1 MNSICRRG
9 SISPFL
15 PISEVSVML
24 KEQKSQEKNSHF
36 SDAEI
41 NREEDDF
48 IRTYTERKG
57 GAFKILALL
66 FKTHKWRLLLSAFFY
81 AIKVSPTWVIPIIT
95 ANLINIAVERP
106 ENSVGLIIMNIVI
119 AVAVLAL
126 NIPFH
131 MLHVKY
137 FSIARRN
144 VEAGLRGAMIRKLQ
158 QLSISFHKEMQS
170 GRIQSKVMRDVEAV
184 EALSSQIFNT
194 LLDVLLSMSVTIAVV
209 VSKNIVVF
217 FIFLVTIPI
226 AVLTMLPFR
235 KSMRKQNHLFR
246 QEMENTSSKVMDM
259 VELVPITR
267 AHALEDDEI
276 HKLTDQVTQVAKS
289 GYKLDLIQSLF
300 GSVSWV
306 IFNIFQILCLVC
318 SVILAIN
325 GDIGVGDI
333 SLYQTYFTSL
343 VAKISGI
350 VALLPIITKGTESVH
365 SIGEILSSYDVEDYK
380 GKEKIKELRGEYEFK
395 DISFH
400 YADDDRLVLK
410 GLNLKINAG
419 ETIAFVGESGSG
431 KSTIINMAIGFFR
444 PTNGEMFIDGK
455 NASELDMHSYRQ
467 HIAVVPQN
475 TILFSGTIR
484 DNITYGRTNVSEEEV
499 MQAVEA
505 ANLKNVIAKLPD
517 GLDTNI
523 GEHGDKLSGGQR
535 QRISIARAIIRK
547 PDVIIFDEAT
557 SALDTV
563 SEAEIQNA
571 INNLTEDKTTFI
583 VAHRL
588 STIRKADKIAVMRD
602 GRCVEFG
609 TYKELMAKK
618 GEFYTYKTMQS

>member
-1 MNSICRRG
+1 
-9 SISPFL
+9 
-15 PISEVSVML
+15 ML
-24 KEQKSQEKNSHF
+24 NKDQKHEKHSHF

-41 NREEDDF
+41 VREENDF
-48 IRTYTERKG
+48 IRTYTEKKR
-57 GAFKILALL
+57 GAFKIL
-66 FKTHKWRLLLSAFFY
+66 FKLYRTHKWKLLLSALFY
-81 AIKVSPTWVIPIIT
+81 AIKVSPTWVLPIIT
-95 ANLINIAVERP
+95 ANLINIAVAQP
-106 ENSVGLIIMNIVI
+106 ADALTQIIINV
-119 AVAVLAL
+119 AVAVGVLML

-170 GRIQSKVMRDVEAV
+170 GKIQSKVMRDVEAV

-194 LLDVLLSMSVTIAVV
+194 VLDVLLSMSVTIAVV
-209 VSKNIVVF
+209 VSKNIIVF
-217 FIFLVTIPI
+217 LIFLVTIPV
-226 AVLTMLPFR
+226 AVLTMLPFK
-235 KSMRKQNHLFR
+235 KSMRKENHLFR
-246 QEMENTSSKVMDM
+246 QEMESTSSKVMDM

-267 AHALEDDEI
+267 AHALENDEI
-276 HKLTDQVTQVAKS
+276 EKLTGQVTNVAKR
-289 GYKLDLIQSLF
+289 GYKLDMIQSLF

-306 IFNIFQILCLVC
+306 IFNVFQILCLVC
-318 SVILAIN
+318 SIILAVN
-325 GDIGVGDI
+325 GEIEVGDV

-343 VAKISGI
+343 VAKVSGI

-365 SIGEILSSYDVEDYK
+365 SIGEILSSFDVEDYK
-380 GKEKIKELRGEYEFK
+380 GKQKMTTLRGEYEFR
-395 DISFH
+395 DICFH
-400 YADDDRLVLK
+400 YADDDRKVLNN
-410 GLNLKINAG
+410 LNLKINPG
-419 ETIAFVGESGSG
+419 ETIALVGESGSG
-431 KSTIINMAIGFFR
+431 KTTIINMAIGFFR
-444 PTNGEMFIDGK
+444 PTEGDMFIDGK
-455 NASELDMHSYRQ
+455 NSKDLDLQSYRK

-484 DNITYGRTNVSEEEV
+484 DNITYGRTNVSDEEV
-499 MQAVEA
+499 MAAVEA
-505 ANLKNVIAKLPD
+505 ANLRHVISKLPD
-517 GLDTNI
+517 GLNTSI

-571 INNLTEDKTTFI
+571 INNLTKDKTTFI

-588 STIRKADKIAVMRD
+588 STIRNADKIAVMRD

-609 TYKELMAKK
+609 TYNELMAKK

>member
-1 MNSICRRG
+1 
-9 SISPFL
+9 
-15 PISEVSVML
+15 ML
-24 KEQKSQEKNSHF
+24 SQQSKPQDKDTYF
-36 SDAEI
+36 SDEQIA
-41 NREEDDF
+41 REENDF
-48 IRTYTERKG
+48 IKTYTERKG

-66 FKTHKWRLLLSAFFY
+66 YKTHIWRLLLSAVFY
-81 AIKVSPTWVIPIIT
+81 AIKVSPTWILPIIT
-95 ANLINIAVERP
+95 ANLINIAALNAAGKPP
-106 ENSVGLIIMNIVI
+106 ENMVMQIVWNVVI
-119 AVAVLAL
+119 AAVSLLL

-137 FSIARRN
+137 FSIARRH

-194 LLDVLLSMSVTIAVV
+194 VLDVLLSMSVTIAVV
-209 VSKNIVVF
+209 VYKNPLVF
-217 FIFLVTIPI
+217 LIFLVTIPV
-226 AVLTMLPFR
+226 AVVTMLPFK
-235 KSMRKQNHLFR
+235 KSMKKENHLFR
-246 QEMENTSSKVMDM
+246 KEMESTSSKVMDM

-267 AHALEDDEI
+267 AHALENDEI
-276 HKLTDQVTQVAKS
+276 NKLTDQVTQVAKR
-289 GYKLDLIQSLF
+289 GYKLDLVQSLF

-306 IFNIFQILCLVC
+306 IFSFFQVLCLVC
-318 SVILAIN
+318 SVILALN
-325 GDIGVGDI
+325 DQIGIGDI

-343 VAKISGI
+343 VAKVAGI
-350 VALLPIITKGTESVH
+350 VALLPIITKGTESIH

-380 GKEKIKELRGEYEFK
+380 GKEKLRSLRGEYEFK
-395 DISFH
+395 DIKFH

-410 GLNLKINAG
+410 GLNLKINQG

-431 KSTIINMAIGFFR
+431 KTTIINMAIGFYK
-444 PTNGEMFIDGK
+444 PTEGEMYIDGK
-455 NASELDMHSYRQ
+455 KASDLDLHSYRQ

-484 DNITYGRTNVSEEEV
+484 DNITYGKTDVTEEEV
-499 MQAVEA
+499 LAAVEA
-505 ANLKNVIAKLPD
+505 ANLRSVIAKLPD

-571 INNLTEDKTTFI
+571 INNLTRDKTTFI

-588 STIRKADKIAVMRD
+588 STIRQADKIAVMRD
-602 GRCVEFG
+602 GQCVEFG
-609 TYKELMAKK
+609 TYDELMKKK

>member
-1 MNSICRRG
+1 MIKFIIYG
-9 SISPFL
+9 VIF
-15 PISEVSVML
+15 ML
-24 KEQKSQEKNSHF
+24 NKDQKHEKHSHF

-41 NREEDDF
+41 VREENDF
-48 IRTYTERKG
+48 IRTYTEKKR
-57 GAFKILALL
+57 GAFKIL
-66 FKTHKWRLLLSAFFY
+66 FKLYRTHKWKLLLSALFY
-81 AIKVSPTWVIPIIT
+81 AIKVSPTWVLPIIT
-95 ANLINIAVERP
+95 ANLINIAVAQP
-106 ENSVGLIIMNIVI
+106 ADALTQIIINV
-119 AVAVLAL
+119 AVAVGVLML

-170 GRIQSKVMRDVEAV
+170 GKIQSKVMRDVEAV

-194 LLDVLLSMSVTIAVV
+194 ALDVLLSMSVTIAVV
-209 VSKNIVVF
+209 VSKNIIVF
-217 FIFLVTIPI
+217 LIFLVTIPV
-226 AVLTMLPFR
+226 AVLTMLPFK
-235 KSMRKQNHLFR
+235 KSMSKENHLFR
-246 QEMENTSSKVMDM
+246 QEMESTSSKVMDM

-267 AHALEDDEI
+267 AHALENDEI
-276 HKLTDQVTQVAKS
+276 EKLTGQVTNVAKR
-289 GYKLDLIQSLF
+289 GYKLDMIQSLF

-306 IFNIFQILCLVC
+306 IFNVFQILCLVC
-318 SVILAIN
+318 SIVLAVN
-325 GDIGVGDI
+325 GEIEVGDV

-343 VAKISGI
+343 VAKVSGI

-365 SIGEILSSYDVEDYK
+365 SIGEILSSFDVEDYK
-380 GKEKIKELRGEYEFK
+380 GKQKMTTLRGEYEFK
-395 DISFH
+395 DICFH
-400 YADDDRLVLK
+400 YADDDRKVLNN
-410 GLNLKINAG
+410 LNLKINPG
-419 ETIAFVGESGSG
+419 ETIALVGESGSG
-431 KSTIINMAIGFFR
+431 KTTIINMAIGFFR
-444 PTNGEMFIDGK
+444 PTEGDMFIDGK
-455 NASELDMHSYRQ
+455 NSKDLDLQSYRK

-484 DNITYGRTNVSEEEV
+484 DNITYGRTNVSDEEV
-499 MQAVEA
+499 MAAVEA
-505 ANLKNVIAKLPD
+505 ANLRHVISKLPD
-517 GLDTNI
+517 GLNTSI

-571 INNLTEDKTTFI
+571 INNLTKDKTTFI

-588 STIRKADKIAVMRD
+588 STIRNADKIAVMRD

-609 TYKELMAKK
+609 TYNELMAKK

>member
-1 MNSICRRG
+1 MLSIEKG
-9 SISPFL
+9 LFY
-15 PISEVSVML
+15 EVSIMMNYS
-24 KEQKSQEKNSHF
+24 KSQEKHSHF
-36 SDAEI
+36 NDAEI

-66 FKTHKWRLLLSAFFY
+66 YKTHIWRLLLSAVFY
-81 AIKVSPTWVIPIIT
+81 AIKVSPTWIIPIIT
-95 ANLINIAVERP
+95 ANLINLAVTKPEDLYTQITYNIIA
-106 ENSVGLIIMNIVI
+106 
-119 AVAVLAL
+119 AVVVLAL

-194 LLDVLLSMSVTIAVV
+194 ALDVLLSMSVTIAVV
-209 VSKNIVVF
+209 ISKNFIVF
-217 FIFLVTIPI
+217 LIFLVTIPI
-226 AVLTMLPFR
+226 AVLTMLPFK
-235 KSMRKQNHLFR
+235 KSMRKENHLFR
-246 QEMENTSSKVMDM
+246 KEMENTSSKVMDM

-267 AHALEDDEI
+267 AHALENDEI
-276 HKLTDQVTQVAKS
+276 TKLTGQVTEVAKR

-300 GSVSWV
+300 GSVNWV
-306 IFNIFQILCLVC
+306 IFSLFQIVCLVC
-318 SVILAIN
+318 SVILALN
-325 GDIGVGDI
+325 GEIGVGDI

-380 GKEKIKELRGEYEFK
+380 GKEKLKVLKGEYEFK
-395 DISFH
+395 DIKFH

-431 KSTIINMAIGFFR
+431 KTTIINMAIGFYK
-444 PTNGEMFIDGK
+444 PTEGEMYIDGK
-455 NASELDMHSYRQ
+455 PASALDLHSYRQ
-467 HIAVVPQN
+467 HLAVVPQN

-484 DNITYGRTNVSEEEV
+484 DNITYGKTDVSEEEILA
-499 MQAVEA
+499 AVEA

-563 SEAEIQNA
+563 SEAEIQHA
-571 INNLTEDKTTFI
+571 INNLTKDKTTFI

-588 STIRKADKIAVMRD
+588 STIRNADKIAVMRD
-602 GRCVEFG
+602 GVCVEFG
-609 TYKELMAKK
+609 TYKELMKKK

>member
-1 MNSICRRG
+1 MFLIFAVRYKICSTRY
-9 SISPFL
+9 
-15 PISEVSVML
+15 EVNAML
-24 KEQKSQEKNSHF
+24 SQQSKPQEKDTHF
-36 SDAEI
+36 SDEQIA
-41 NREEDDF
+41 REENDF
-48 IRTYTERKG
+48 IKTYTERKG

-66 FKTHKWRLLLSAFFY
+66 YKTHIWRLLLSAVFY
-81 AIKVSPTWVIPIIT
+81 AIKVSPTWILPIIT
-95 ANLINIAVERP
+95 ANLINIAVARP
-106 ENSVGLIIMNIVI
+106 ADMVRQIVINIVI
-119 AVAVLAL
+119 AAVSLIL

-194 LLDVLLSMSVTIAVV
+194 VLDVLLSMSVTIAVV
-209 VSKNIVVF
+209 VYKNPFVF
-217 FIFLVTIPI
+217 LIFLVTIPV
-226 AVLTMLPFR
+226 AVLTMLPFK
-235 KSMRKQNHLFR
+235 KSMKKENHLFR
-246 QEMENTSSKVMDM
+246 KEMESTSSKVMDM

-267 AHALEDDEI
+267 AHALENDEI
-276 HKLTDQVTQVAKS
+276 DKLTNQVTQVAKR
-289 GYKLDLIQSLF
+289 GYKLDLVQSLF

-306 IFNIFQILCLVC
+306 IFSFFQVLCLVC
-318 SVILAIN
+318 SVVLALN
-325 GDIGVGDI
+325 DQIGIGDI

-343 VAKISGI
+343 VAKVSGI
-350 VALLPIITKGTESVH
+350 VALLPIITKGTESIH

-380 GKEKIKELRGEYEFK
+380 GKEKLKSLRGEYEFK
-395 DISFH
+395 DIKFH
-400 YADDDRLVLK
+400 YADDDRPVLK
-410 GLNLKINAG
+410 GLNLKINKG

-431 KSTIINMAIGFFR
+431 KTTIINMAIGFYK
-444 PTNGEMFIDGK
+444 PTEGEMYIDGK
-455 NASELDMHSYRQ
+455 KASDLDLHSYRQ

-484 DNITYGRTNVSEEEV
+484 DNITYGKTDVTEEEV
-499 MQAVEA
+499 MAAVAA
-505 ANLKNVIAKLPD
+505 ANLKSVIAKLPD

-571 INNLTEDKTTFI
+571 INNLTRDKTTFI

-588 STIRKADKIAVMRD
+588 STIRQADKIAVMRD
-602 GRCVEFG
+602 GKCVEFG
-609 TYKELMAKK
+609 TYDELMKKK

>member
-1 MNSICRRG
+1 MVNN
-9 SISPFL
+9 
-15 PISEVSVML
+15 
-24 KEQKSQEKNSHF
+24 EKHSHF

-41 NREEDDF
+41 TREENDF
-48 IRTYTERKG
+48 IKTYTERKS
-57 GAFKILALL
+57 GAFRTLALL
-66 FKTHKWRLLLSAFFY
+66 YRTHKWRLLLSALFY
-81 AIKVSPTWVIPIIT
+81 AIKVSPTWILPIIT
-95 ANLINIAVERP
+95 ANLINV
-106 ENSVGLIIMNIVI
+106 
-119 AVAVLAL
+119 AVARPDNAYQLVVGNIIAAVITLAL

-131 MLHVKY
+131 MLHIKY

-194 LLDVLLSMSVTIAVV
+194 FLDVFLSMSVTIAVV
-209 VSKNIVVF
+209 ISKNLTVF
-217 FIFLVTIPI
+217 FIFLITIPV
-226 AVLTMLPFR
+226 AVLTMLPFK
-235 KSMRKQNHLFR
+235 KSMRKHNHDFR
-246 QEMENTSSKVMDM
+246 KEIENTSSQVMDM

-276 HKLTDQVTQVAKS
+276 HKLTKQVTSVAKS

-306 IFNIFQILCLVC
+306 IFNIFQVICLVC
-318 SVILAIN
+318 SVILAIE
-325 GDIGVGDI
+325 GEIGVGDI
-333 SLYQTYFTSL
+333 SLYQTYFASL
-343 VAKISGI
+343 VGKVSGI
-350 VALLPIITKGTESVH
+350 VALLPIITKGAESIH
-365 SIGEILSSYDVEDYK
+365 SIGEILSSYDVEDYR
-380 GKEKIKELRGEYEFK
+380 GKTKLKKLRGKFEFK

-400 YADDDRLVLK
+400 YADDNRQVLN
-410 GLNLKINAG
+410 GLNLSVEPG
-419 ETIAFVGESGSG
+419 ETIALVGESGSG
-431 KSTIINMAIGFFR
+431 KTTIVNMAIGFFR
-444 PTNGEMFIDGK
+444 ANSGELLIDGI
-455 NASELDMHSYRQ
+455 NADELDMHSYRQ
-467 HIAVVPQN
+467 HIAIVPQN

-484 DNITYGRTNVSEEEV
+484 DNITYGRTSVSDKELN
-499 MQAVEA
+499 AAIKA
-505 ANLKNVIAKLPD
+505 ANLKAVIDKLPD

-535 QRISIARAIIRK
+535 QRISIARAIIRR

-571 INNLTEDKTTFI
+571 INNLTKKKTTFI

-588 STIRKADKIAVMRD
+588 STIKNADKIAVIKN
-602 GRCVEFG
+602 GKCVEFG
-609 TYKELMAKK
+609 TYDELMKKK
-618 GEFYTYKTMQS
+618 GEFYTFKTMQS

>member
-1 MNSICRRG
+1 MMNYS
-9 SISPFL
+9 
-15 PISEVSVML
+15 
-24 KEQKSQEKNSHF
+24 KSQEKHSHF
-36 SDAEI
+36 NDAEI

-66 FKTHKWRLLLSAFFY
+66 YKTHIWRLLLSAVFY
-81 AIKVSPTWVIPIIT
+81 AIKVSPTWIIPIIT
-95 ANLINIAVERP
+95 ANLINLAVTKPEDLYTQITYNIIA
-106 ENSVGLIIMNIVI
+106 
-119 AVAVLAL
+119 AVVVLAL

-194 LLDVLLSMSVTIAVV
+194 ALDVLLSMSVTIAVV
-209 VSKNIVVF
+209 ISKNFIVF
-217 FIFLVTIPI
+217 LIFLVTIPI
-226 AVLTMLPFR
+226 AVLTMLPFK
-235 KSMRKQNHLFR
+235 KSMRKENHLFR
-246 QEMENTSSKVMDM
+246 KEMENTSSKVMDM

-267 AHALEDDEI
+267 AHALENDEI
-276 HKLTDQVTQVAKS
+276 TKLTGQVTEVATR

-300 GSVSWV
+300 GSVNWV
-306 IFNIFQILCLVC
+306 IFSLFQIVCLVC
-318 SVILAIN
+318 SVILALN
-325 GDIGVGDI
+325 GEIGVGDI

-380 GKEKIKELRGEYEFK
+380 GKEKLKVLKGEYEFK
-395 DISFH
+395 DIKFH

-431 KSTIINMAIGFFR
+431 KTTIINMAIGFYK
-444 PTNGEMFIDGK
+444 PTEGEMYIDGK
-455 NASELDMHSYRQ
+455 PASALDLHSYRQ
-467 HIAVVPQN
+467 HLAVVPQN

-484 DNITYGRTNVSEEEV
+484 DNITYGKTDVSEEEILA
-499 MQAVEA
+499 AVEA

-563 SEAEIQNA
+563 SEAEIQHA
-571 INNLTEDKTTFI
+571 INNLTKDKTTFI

-588 STIRKADKIAVMRD
+588 STIRNADKIAVMRD
-602 GRCVEFG
+602 GVCVEFG
-609 TYKELMAKK
+609 TYKELMKKK

>member
-1 MNSICRRG
+1 
-9 SISPFL
+9 
-15 PISEVSVML
+15 ML
-24 KEQKSQEKNSHF
+24 DYNKSQEKNSHF
-36 SDAEI
+36 SDTEI
-41 NREEDDF
+41 TREENDF
-48 IRTYTERKG
+48 IKTYTERKG
-57 GAFKILALL
+57 GAFKTLALL
-66 FKTHKWRLLLSAFFY
+66 YKTHIWRLLLSALFF
-81 AIKVSPTWVIPIIT
+81 AIKNSPTWIIPILT

-106 ENSVGLIIMNIVI
+106 DNTVTLITYNII
-119 AVAVLAL
+119 AALVVLTL

-194 LLDVLLSMSVTIAVV
+194 LLDVLLSMSITIAVV
-209 VSKNIVVF
+209 VSKNIIVF

-235 KSMRKQNHLFR
+235 RSMRKQNRLFR
-246 QEMENTSSKVMDM
+246 KEIENTSSKVMDM

-276 HKLTDQVTQVAKS
+276 HKLTDQVTSVAKR

-300 GSVSWV
+300 GSVNWV
-306 IFNIFQILCLVC
+306 IFNVFQIICLVC

-325 GDIGVGDI
+325 GEIGVGDI

-343 VAKISGI
+343 VAKISSI
-350 VALLPIITKGTESVH
+350 VALLPIITKGTESIY

-380 GKEKIKELRGEYEFK
+380 GKEKLENLRGEYEFK
-395 DISFH
+395 DVKFH
-400 YADDDRLVLK
+400 YADDDRMVLK
-410 GLNLKINAG
+410 GLNIKINAG

-431 KSTIINMAIGFFR
+431 KTTIINMAIGFFK
-444 PTNGEMFIDGK
+444 PCDGNMYIDGR
-455 NASELDMHSYRQ
+455 NADSIDMHSYRQ
-467 HIAVVPQN
+467 HIAIVPQN

-484 DNITYGRTNVSEEEV
+484 DNITYGKTGVDEEEL

-505 ANLKNVIAKLPD
+505 ANLKSVIAKLPD

-557 SALDTV
+557 SALDSV
-563 SEAEIQNA
+563 SEAEIQKA
-571 INNLTEDKTTFI
+571 INNLTKDKTTFI

-588 STIRKADKIAVMRD
+588 STIRNADKIAVMRD
-602 GRCVEFG
+602 GKCVEFG
-609 TYKELMAKK
+609 TYNELMKKK
-618 GEFYTYKTMQS
+618 GEFYTYKSMQS

>member
-1 MNSICRRG
+1 MINFIIYG
-9 SISPFL
+9 VIF
-15 PISEVSVML
+15 ML
-24 KEQKSQEKNSHF
+24 NKDQKHEKHSHF

-41 NREEDDF
+41 VREENDF
-48 IRTYTERKG
+48 IRTYTEKKR
-57 GAFKILALL
+57 GAFKIL
-66 FKTHKWRLLLSAFFY
+66 FKLYRTHKWKLLLSALFY
-81 AIKVSPTWVIPIIT
+81 AIKVSPTWVLPIIT
-95 ANLINIAVERP
+95 ANLINIAVAQP
-106 ENSVGLIIMNIVI
+106 ADALTQIIINV
-119 AVAVLAL
+119 AVAVGVLML

-170 GRIQSKVMRDVEAV
+170 GKIQSKVMRDVEAV

-194 LLDVLLSMSVTIAVV
+194 ALDVLLSMSVTIAVV
-209 VSKNIVVF
+209 VSKNIIVF
-217 FIFLVTIPI
+217 LIFLVTIPV
-226 AVLTMLPFR
+226 AVLTMLPFK
-235 KSMRKQNHLFR
+235 KSMRKENHLFR
-246 QEMENTSSKVMDM
+246 QEMESTSSKVMDM

-267 AHALEDDEI
+267 AHALENDEI
-276 HKLTDQVTQVAKS
+276 EKLTGQVTNVAKR
-289 GYKLDLIQSLF
+289 GYKLDMIQSLF

-306 IFNIFQILCLVC
+306 IFNVFQILCLVC
-318 SVILAIN
+318 SIILAVN
-325 GDIGVGDI
+325 GEIEVGDV

-343 VAKISGI
+343 VAKVSGI

-365 SIGEILSSYDVEDYK
+365 SIGEILSSFDVEDYK
-380 GKEKIKELRGEYEFK
+380 GKQKMTTLRGEYEFK
-395 DISFH
+395 DICFH
-400 YADDDRLVLK
+400 YADDDRKVLNN
-410 GLNLKINAG
+410 LNLKINPG
-419 ETIAFVGESGSG
+419 ETIALVGESGSG
-431 KSTIINMAIGFFR
+431 KTTIINMAIGFFR
-444 PTNGEMFIDGK
+444 PTEGDMFIDGK
-455 NASELDMHSYRQ
+455 NSKDLDLQSYRK

-484 DNITYGRTNVSEEEV
+484 DNITYGRTNVSDEEV
-499 MQAVEA
+499 MAAVEA
-505 ANLKNVIAKLPD
+505 ANLRHVISKLPD
-517 GLDTNI
+517 GLNTSI

-571 INNLTEDKTTFI
+571 INNLTKDKTTFI

-588 STIRKADKIAVMRD
+588 STIRNADKIAVMRD

-609 TYKELMAKK
+609 TYNELMAKK

>member
-1 MNSICRRG
+1 MIKFIIYG
-9 SISPFL
+9 VIF
-15 PISEVSVML
+15 ML
-24 KEQKSQEKNSHF
+24 NKDQKHEKHSHF

-41 NREEDDF
+41 VREENDF
-48 IRTYTERKG
+48 IRTYTEKKR
-57 GAFKILALL
+57 GAFKIL
-66 FKTHKWRLLLSAFFY
+66 FKLYRTHKWKLLLSALFY
-81 AIKVSPTWVIPIIT
+81 AIKVSPTWVLPIIT
-95 ANLINIAVERP
+95 ANLINIAVAQP
-106 ENSVGLIIMNIVI
+106 ADALTQIIINV
-119 AVAVLAL
+119 AVAVGVLML

-170 GRIQSKVMRDVEAV
+170 GKIQSKVMRDVEAV

-194 LLDVLLSMSVTIAVV
+194 ALDVLLSMSVTIAVV
-209 VSKNIVVF
+209 VSKNIIVF
-217 FIFLVTIPI
+217 LIFLVTIPV
-226 AVLTMLPFR
+226 AVLTMLPFK
-235 KSMRKQNHLFR
+235 KSMRKENHLFR
-246 QEMENTSSKVMDM
+246 QEMESTSSKVMDM

-267 AHALEDDEI
+267 AHALENDEI
-276 HKLTDQVTQVAKS
+276 EKLTGQVTNVAKR
-289 GYKLDLIQSLF
+289 GYKLDMIQSLF

-306 IFNIFQILCLVC
+306 IFNVFQILCLVC
-318 SVILAIN
+318 SIILAVN
-325 GDIGVGDI
+325 GEIEVGDV

-343 VAKISGI
+343 VAKVSGI

-365 SIGEILSSYDVEDYK
+365 SIGEILSSFDVEDYK
-380 GKEKIKELRGEYEFK
+380 GKQKMTTLRGEYEFK
-395 DISFH
+395 DICFH
-400 YADDDRLVLK
+400 YADDDRKVLNN
-410 GLNLKINAG
+410 LNLKINPG
-419 ETIAFVGESGSG
+419 ETIALVGESGSG
-431 KSTIINMAIGFFR
+431 KTTIINMAIGFFR
-444 PTNGEMFIDGK
+444 PTQGDMFIDGK
-455 NASELDMHSYRQ
+455 NSKDLDLQSYRK

-484 DNITYGRTNVSEEEV
+484 DNITYGRTNVSDEEV
-499 MQAVEA
+499 MAAVEA
-505 ANLKNVIAKLPD
+505 ANLRHVISKLPD
-517 GLDTNI
+517 GLNTSI

-571 INNLTEDKTTFI
+571 INNLTKDKTTFI

-588 STIRKADKIAVMRD
+588 STIRNADKIAVMRD

-609 TYKELMAKK
+609 TYNELMAKK

>member
-1 MNSICRRG
+1 
-9 SISPFL
+9 
-15 PISEVSVML
+15 ML
-24 KEQKSQEKNSHF
+24 NKGNQQEKHSHF

-41 NREEDDF
+41 VREENDF
-48 IRTYTERKG
+48 IKTYTEKKS
-57 GAFKILALL
+57 GAFKIL
-66 FKTHKWRLLLSAFFY
+66 FKLYRTHKWKLLLSALFY
-81 AIKVSPTWVIPIIT
+81 AIKVSPTWVLPIIT
-95 ANLINIAVERP
+95 ANLINIAVAQP
-106 ENSVGLIIMNIVI
+106 ADTVTQIIINV
-119 AVAVLAL
+119 AVAVGVLML

-170 GRIQSKVMRDVEAV
+170 GKIQSKVMRDVEAV

-194 LLDVLLSMSVTIAVV
+194 VLDVLLSMSVTIAVV
-209 VSKNIVVF
+209 VSKNIIVF
-217 FIFLVTIPI
+217 LIFLITIPV
-226 AVLTMLPFR
+226 AVLTMLPFK
-235 KSMRKQNHLFR
+235 KSMRKENHLFR
-246 QEMENTSSKVMDM
+246 QEMESTSSKVMDM

-267 AHALEDDEI
+267 AHALENDEI
-276 HKLTDQVTQVAKS
+276 EKLTGQVTNVARR
-289 GYKLDLIQSLF
+289 GYQLDMIQSLF

-306 IFNIFQILCLVC
+306 IFNVFQVLCLVC
-318 SVILAIN
+318 SIILAVN
-325 GDIGVGDI
+325 GEIEVGDV

-343 VAKISGI
+343 VAKVSGI

-365 SIGEILSSYDVEDYK
+365 SIGEILSSFDVEDYK
-380 GKEKIKELRGEYEFK
+380 GKQKMTALRGEYEFK
-395 DISFH
+395 NICFH
-400 YADDDRLVLK
+400 YADDDRKVLNN
-410 GLNLKINAG
+410 LNLKINPG
-419 ETIAFVGESGSG
+419 ETIALVGESGSG
-431 KSTIINMAIGFFR
+431 KTTIINMAIGFFR
-444 PTNGEMFIDGK
+444 PTEGDMFIDGK
-455 NASELDMHSYRQ
+455 NSKDLDLQSYRK

-484 DNITYGRTNVSEEEV
+484 DNITYGRTNVSDEEV
-499 MQAVEA
+499 MAAVEA
-505 ANLKNVIAKLPD
+505 ANLRHVISKLPD
-517 GLDTNI
+517 GLNTSI

-571 INNLTEDKTTFI
+571 INNLTKDKTTFI

-588 STIRKADKIAVMRD
+588 STIRNADKIAVMRD
-602 GRCVEFG
+602 GKCVEFG
-609 TYKELMAKK
+609 TYKELMDKK

>member
-1 MNSICRRG
+1 
-9 SISPFL
+9 
-15 PISEVSVML
+15 ML
-24 KEQKSQEKNSHF
+24 NKGNQQEKHSHF

-41 NREEDDF
+41 VREENDF
-48 IRTYTERKG
+48 IKTYTEKKS
-57 GAFKILALL
+57 GAFKIL
-66 FKTHKWRLLLSAFFY
+66 FKLYRTHKWKLLLSALFY
-81 AIKVSPTWVIPIIT
+81 AIKVSPTWVLPIIT
-95 ANLINIAVERP
+95 ANLINIAVAQP
-106 ENSVGLIIMNIVI
+106 ADTVTQIIINV
-119 AVAVLAL
+119 AVAVGVLML

-170 GRIQSKVMRDVEAV
+170 GKIQSKVMRDVEAV

-194 LLDVLLSMSVTIAVV
+194 VLDVLLSMSVTIAVV
-209 VSKNIVVF
+209 VSKNIIVF
-217 FIFLVTIPI
+217 LIFLITIPV
-226 AVLTMLPFR
+226 AVLTMLPFK
-235 KSMRKQNHLFR
+235 KSMRKENHLFR
-246 QEMENTSSKVMDM
+246 QEMESTSSKVMDM

-267 AHALEDDEI
+267 AHALENDEI
-276 HKLTDQVTQVAKS
+276 EKLTGQVTNVARR
-289 GYKLDLIQSLF
+289 GYQLDMIQSLF

-306 IFNIFQILCLVC
+306 IFNVFQVLCLVC
-318 SVILAIN
+318 SIVLAVN
-325 GDIGVGDI
+325 GEIEIGDV

-343 VAKISGI
+343 VAKVSGI

-365 SIGEILSSYDVEDYK
+365 SIGEILSSFDVEDYK
-380 GKEKIKELRGEYEFK
+380 GKQKMTTLRGEYEFRN
-395 DISFH
+395 ICFH
-400 YADDDRLVLK
+400 YADDDRMVLNN
-410 GLNLKINAG
+410 LNLKINPG
-419 ETIAFVGESGSG
+419 ETIALVGESGSG
-431 KSTIINMAIGFFR
+431 KTTIINMAIGFFR
-444 PTNGEMFIDGK
+444 PTEGDMFIDGK
-455 NASELDMHSYRQ
+455 NSKDLDLQSYRK

-484 DNITYGRTNVSEEEV
+484 DNITYGRTNVSDEEV
-499 MQAVEA
+499 MAAVEA
-505 ANLKNVIAKLPD
+505 ANLKQVIAKLPD
-517 GLDTNI
+517 GLNTSI

-563 SEAEIQNA
+563 SEAEIQSA
-571 INNLTEDKTTFI
+571 INNLTRDKTTFI

-588 STIRKADKIAVMRD
+588 STIRNADKIAVMRD
-602 GRCVEFG
+602 GRCVEYG
-609 TYKELMAKK
+609 TYDDLMAKK

>member
-1 MNSICRRG
+1 MIKFIRFG
-9 SISPFL
+9 VIF
-15 PISEVSVML
+15 ML
-24 KEQKSQEKNSHF
+24 NKNQKHEKHSHF

-41 NREEDDF
+41 VREENDF
-48 IRTYTERKG
+48 IRTYTEKKR
-57 GAFKILALL
+57 GAFKIL
-66 FKTHKWRLLLSAFFY
+66 FKLYRTHKRKLLLSALFY
-81 AIKVSPTWVIPIIT
+81 AIKVSPTWVLPIIT
-95 ANLINIAVERP
+95 ANLINIAVAQP
-106 ENSVGLIIMNIVI
+106 ADALTQIIINV
-119 AVAVLAL
+119 AVAVGVLLL

-170 GRIQSKVMRDVEAV
+170 GKIQSKVMRDVEAV

-194 LLDVLLSMSVTIAVV
+194 ALDVLLSMSVTIAVV
-209 VSKNIVVF
+209 VSKNIIVF
-217 FIFLVTIPI
+217 LIFLVTIPV
-226 AVLTMLPFR
+226 AVLTMLPFK
-235 KSMRKQNHLFR
+235 KSMRKENHLFR
-246 QEMENTSSKVMDM
+246 QEMESTSSKVMDM

-267 AHALEDDEI
+267 AHALENDEI
-276 HKLTDQVTQVAKS
+276 EKLTGQVTNVAKR
-289 GYKLDLIQSLF
+289 GYKLDMIQSLF

-306 IFNIFQILCLVC
+306 IFNVFQILCLVC
-318 SVILAIN
+318 SIILAVN
-325 GDIGVGDI
+325 GEIEVGDV

-343 VAKISGI
+343 VAKVSGI

-365 SIGEILSSYDVEDYK
+365 SIGEILSSFDVEDYK
-380 GKEKIKELRGEYEFK
+380 GKQKMTALRGEYEFK
-395 DISFH
+395 NICFH
-400 YADDDRLVLK
+400 YADDDRK
-410 GLNLKINAG
+410 GLTNLNLKINPG
-419 ETIAFVGESGSG
+419 ETIALVGESGSG
-431 KSTIINMAIGFFR
+431 KTTIINMAIGFFR
-444 PTNGEMFIDGK
+444 PTEGDMFIDGK
-455 NASELDMHSYRQ
+455 NSKDLDLQSYRK

-484 DNITYGRTNVSEEEV
+484 DNITYGRTNVSDEEV
-499 MQAVEA
+499 MAAVEA
-505 ANLKNVIAKLPD
+505 ANLRHVISKLPD
-517 GLDTNI
+517 GLNTSI

-571 INNLTEDKTTFI
+571 INNLTKDKTTFI

-588 STIRKADKIAVMRD
+588 STIRNADKIAVMRD

-609 TYKELMAKK
+609 TYNELMDKK

>member
-1 MNSICRRG
+1 MMNYS
-9 SISPFL
+9 
-15 PISEVSVML
+15 
-24 KEQKSQEKNSHF
+24 KSQEKHSHF
-36 SDAEI
+36 NDAEI

-66 FKTHKWRLLLSAFFY
+66 YKTHIWRLLLSAVFY
-81 AIKVSPTWVIPIIT
+81 AIKVSPTWIIPIIT
-95 ANLINIAVERP
+95 ANLINLAVTKPEDLYTQITYNIIA
-106 ENSVGLIIMNIVI
+106 
-119 AVAVLAL
+119 AVVVLAL

-194 LLDVLLSMSVTIAVV
+194 ALDVLLSMSVTIAVV
-209 VSKNIVVF
+209 ISKNFIVF
-217 FIFLVTIPI
+217 LIFLVTIPI
-226 AVLTMLPFR
+226 AVLTMLPFK
-235 KSMRKQNHLFR
+235 KSMRKENHLFR
-246 QEMENTSSKVMDM
+246 KEMENTSSKVMDM

-267 AHALEDDEI
+267 AHALENDEI
-276 HKLTDQVTQVAKS
+276 TKLTGQVTEVAKR

-300 GSVSWV
+300 GSVNWV
-306 IFNIFQILCLVC
+306 IFSLFQIVCLVC
-318 SVILAIN
+318 SVILALN
-325 GDIGVGDI
+325 GEIGVGDI

-380 GKEKIKELRGEYEFK
+380 GKEKLKVLKGEYEFK
-395 DISFH
+395 DIKFH

-431 KSTIINMAIGFFR
+431 KTTIINMAIGFYK
-444 PTNGEMFIDGK
+444 PTEGEMYIDGK
-455 NASELDMHSYRQ
+455 PASALDLHSYRQ
-467 HIAVVPQN
+467 HLAVVPQN

-484 DNITYGRTNVSEEEV
+484 DNITYGKTDVSEEEILA
-499 MQAVEA
+499 AVEA

-563 SEAEIQNA
+563 SEAEIQHA
-571 INNLTEDKTTFI
+571 INNLTKDKTTFI

-588 STIRKADKIAVMRD
+588 STIRNADKIAVMRD
-602 GRCVEFG
+602 GVCVEFG
-609 TYKELMAKK
+609 TYKELMKKK

>member
-1 MNSICRRG
+1 MIKFIIYG
-9 SISPFL
+9 VIF
-15 PISEVSVML
+15 ML
-24 KEQKSQEKNSHF
+24 NKNKEHEKHSHF

-41 NREEDDF
+41 VREENDF
-48 IRTYTERKG
+48 IRTYTEKKR
-57 GAFKILALL
+57 GAFKIL
-66 FKTHKWRLLLSAFFY
+66 FKLYRTHKWKLLLSAIFY
-81 AIKVSPTWVIPIIT
+81 AIKVSPTWVLPIIT
-95 ANLINIAVERP
+95 ANLINIAVARP
-106 ENSVGLIIMNIVI
+106 ANAVTQIIINVS
-119 AVAVLAL
+119 VAVGVLML

-170 GRIQSKVMRDVEAV
+170 GKIQSKVMRDVEAV

-194 LLDVLLSMSVTIAVV
+194 ALDVLLSMSVTIAVV
-209 VSKNIVVF
+209 VSKNIIVF
-217 FIFLVTIPI
+217 LIFLITIPV
-226 AVLTMLPFR
+226 AVLTMLPFK
-235 KSMRKQNHLFR
+235 KSMRKENHLFR
-246 QEMENTSSKVMDM
+246 QEMESTSSKVMDM

-267 AHALEDDEI
+267 AHALENDEI
-276 HKLTDQVTQVAKS
+276 EKLTDQVTNVAKR
-289 GYKLDLIQSLF
+289 GYKLDMIQSLF

-306 IFNIFQILCLVC
+306 IFNVFQILCLVC
-318 SVILAIN
+318 SIILAVN
-325 GDIGVGDI
+325 GEIEVGDV

-343 VAKISGI
+343 VAKVSGI

-365 SIGEILSSYDVEDYK
+365 SIGEILSSFDVEDYK
-380 GKEKIKELRGEYEFK
+380 GKQKMTSLRGEYEFK
-395 DISFH
+395 NICFH
-400 YADDDRLVLK
+400 YADDNRMVLNN
-410 GLNLKINAG
+410 LNLKINSG
-419 ETIAFVGESGSG
+419 ETIALVGESGSG
-431 KSTIINMAIGFFR
+431 KTTIINMAIGFFR
-444 PTNGEMFIDGK
+444 PTEGDLFIDGK
-455 NASELDMHSYRQ
+455 SSKDLDMQSYRK

-484 DNITYGRTNVSEEEV
+484 DNITYGRTNVSDEEV
-499 MQAVEA
+499 MSAAEA
-505 ANLKNVIAKLPD
+505 ANLKHVISKLPD
-517 GLDTNI
+517 GLNTSI

-571 INNLTEDKTTFI
+571 INNLTKDKTTFI

-588 STIRKADKIAVMRD
+588 STIRNADKIAVMRD
-602 GRCVEFG
+602 GKCVEFG
-609 TYKELMAKK
+609 TYDELMAKK